1 MVLRLPD
8 SWKNWN
14 MEMLVFEEEGKPEY
28 QEKNLSENNK
38 FNPHMASTL
47 GFETGPHW
55 WEVSAFNTAQ
65 PLLPMKQEN

>member
-1 MVLRLPD
+1 
-8 SWKNWN
+8 
-14 MEMLVFEEEGKPEY
+14 MEMLVFKEEGKPEY

-55 WEVSAFNTAQ
+55 WEASAFNTAQ

>member
-1 MVLRLPD
+1 
-8 SWKNWN
+8 
-14 MEMLVFEEEGKPEY
+14 MLVFEEEGKPEY
-28 QEKNLSENNK
+28 LEKNLSENNK

-55 WEVSAFNTAQ
+55 WEASALNTAQ

>member
-28 QEKNLSENNK
+28 LEKNLSENNK

-55 WEVSAFNTAQ
+55 WEASAFNTAQ

>member
-28 QEKNLSENNK
+28 LEKNLSQNNK

-55 WEVSAFNTAQ
+55 WEASAFNTAQ